1 MVMDFRVVRKLDLK
15 LGVQGSS
22 LEVERRWATKPEAP
36 EGSSTTPPTPRK
48 AGPEHDSC
56 CRQGLLTHKRNTH
69 KEGNRVLRRGRGSGA
84 RTPDFL
90 AL

>member
-1 MVMDFRVVRKLDLK
+1 MDFRVVRKLDLK

-22 LEVERRWATKPEAP
+22 LEVERRWATKPETP

-48 AGPEHDSC
+48 AGPGHDSC
-56 CRQGLLTHKRNTH
+56 CSQGLLTHK
-69 KEGNRVLRRGRGSGA
+69 EGHRVLRRGQGSGA